1 MHSASTV
8 LAELRTC
15 AIAKRTLTEQ
25 SRCSLRDENSIIS
38 VAKLGPIL
46 CGFNKRVSGRYRP
59 AVFLLISP
67 QAIMMNTSVSGQGQ
81 QYYQEL
87 ISKLNL
93 RHSAL
98 RAIRIEAQAE
108 QSRVAQAEA
117 KNLAL
122 TAVALKYRLQR
133 HTGQNRGSRHGIAF
147 GTSRTVVDLLQ
158 DTHRE
163 TARVL
168 LKAEEISKNA
178 QLLASYRSAS
188 TNRQRLFSYLVG
200 IHYARAVSPITMHR
214 ALDTCLPAHY
224 VEAPLTTARMC
235 PFLQFES

>member
-1 MHSASTV
+1 
-8 LAELRTC
+8 
-15 AIAKRTLTEQ
+15 
-25 SRCSLRDENSIIS
+25 
-38 VAKLGPIL
+38 
-46 CGFNKRVSGRYRP
+46 
-59 AVFLLISP
+59 
-67 QAIMMNTSVSGQGQ
+67 MMNTSVSGQGQ

-133 HTGQNRGSRHGIAF
+133 HTGQNRGSRHGIAS

-158 DTHRE
+158 DTHQE

-178 QLLASYRSAS
+178 QLLASYRKRLATLIGFVKEFEENVLSAA
-188 TNRQRLFSYLVG
+188 TCRVCFYQPAETILVPCG
-200 IHYARAVSPITMHR
+200 HSLCPGCLTDHHAQSPRHMFACPLCRSPIDYGSNVPVLAIR
-214 ALDTCLPAHY
+214 ELVLAVQEDA
-224 VEAPLTTARMC
+224 
-235 PFLQFES
+235 